1 MTVLKILADGFHEGG
16 WGMWPILVLLM
27 LTMSILIERSVFL
40 RRAVIDKEKLVALLR
55 SQISAGNIQGAIK
68 VCSGNSTPLTRI
80 VQAGLMRA
88 NRSDEEI
95 TSAMEEAG
103 LRELP
108 QLEKRTGYLA
118 MLGNLATLAGLLG
131 TITGLIKSFA
141 GVAGVDPSQKA
152 TLLSKGISE
161 AMNCTAFGLFTGIIG
176 LAAFAYLNGKT
187 QNALDDIAE
196 VRKNVSNLLFQAK
209 AAMQGNPR
217 PSQTFQ
223 PDDHQDKENDSCSSW
238 STFRRAAGGCGQSSR
253 CSALTVWITFDRWMV
268 HLEVEGRRREA
279 DVAPEVA
286 DRLGQHP
293 GRDQHLPGEPVAGHA
308 RSSRPVCAARV
319 ARSMTCSRAW
329 TKKPSRAAE
338 DRKADGLPG
347 DAGEPRDARRPA
359 RDHHGPHQV
368 VRRRRR
374 CRPVD
379 EGDDALEGYLGGDE
393 LHRVRPRH
401 RYLGPRRPTPSS
413 TA

>member
-1 MTVLKILADGFHEGG
+1 MSVLKILADGFHEGG
-16 WGMWPILVLLM
+16 WGMWPILFLFM
-27 LTMSILIERSVFL
+27 LTLSILIERAVYL
-40 RRAVIDKEKLVALLR
+40 RRSVIDKEKLVALLR

-95 TSAMEEAG
+95 NAAMEESS

-161 AMNCTAFGLFTGIIG
+161 AMNCTAFGLTTGIIG

-196 VRKNVSNLLFQAK
+196 VKKNVSNLLFQAK
-209 AAMQGNPR
+209 AALRG
-217 PSQTFQ
+217 
-223 PDDHQDKENDSCSSW
+223 
-238 STFRRAAGGCGQSSR
+238 
-253 CSALTVWITFDRWMV
+253 
-268 HLEVEGRRREA
+268 
-279 DVAPEVA
+279 
-286 DRLGQHP
+286 
-293 GRDQHLPGEPVAGHA
+293 
-308 RSSRPVCAARV
+308 
-319 ARSMTCSRAW
+319 
-329 TKKPSRAAE
+329 
-338 DRKADGLPG
+338 
-347 DAGEPRDARRPA
+347 
-359 RDHHGPHQV
+359 
-368 VRRRRR
+368 
-374 CRPVD
+374 
-379 EGDDALEGYLGGDE
+379 
-393 LHRVRPRH
+393 
-401 RYLGPRRPTPSS
+401 
-413 TA
+413 